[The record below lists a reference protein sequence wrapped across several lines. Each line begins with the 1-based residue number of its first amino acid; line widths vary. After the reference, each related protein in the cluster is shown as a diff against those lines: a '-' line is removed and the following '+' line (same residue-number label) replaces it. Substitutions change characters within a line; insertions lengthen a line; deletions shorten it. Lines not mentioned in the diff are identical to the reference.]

1 LLSFKLK
8 GLSGKSPKSWLISKV
23 SISPTVVLE
32 IRVVAPQLVT
42 VVTADSSQFMR
53 SIHRMSIE
61 EFGENDQIRA
71 KKPLFAV

>member
-1 LLSFKLK
+1 M
-8 GLSGKSPKSWLISKV
+8 
-23 SISPTVVLE
+23 
-32 IRVVAPQLVT
+32 T

-71 KKPLFAV
+71 KNRFLLFSPV